1 MRISGP
7 TNPFHLARAYGVN
20 PAQQARPVTP
30 VTPVQSAA
38 PTEVAARIGVDPAAR
53 LIAARVPG
61 GINFDTQQPTAASN
75 IAIPFYRHPADRN
88 GAAVNIEAGRVVDLN
103 G

>member
-30 VTPVQSAA
+30 VTPVTQAA
-38 PTEVAARIGVDPAAR
+38 PAEVAARIGVDPSLLSSAAGS
-53 LIAARVPG
+53 A
-61 GINFDTQQPTAASN
+61 
-75 IAIPFYRHPADRN
+75 
-88 GAAVNIEAGRVVDLN
+88 
-103 G
+103 